1 MRTVNTRYQSPGLS
15 DFYSSHRLRYSQFY
29 PTERA
34 AFESLD
40 LGPET
45 SILDIGCACGGL
57 GLALNEHCGCTD
69 YTGLEIHAEA
79 ARIGH
84 GLVTAFGGR
93 VIAGDILEAQRLLTA
108 NDCADSFDLVVSL
121 SALDWNLS
129 VAENVRAA
137 WALVR
142 DGGHLLMSVRL
153 HPDTCLLDLHTSYQ
167 PTTPEANE
175 AVEIAP
181 YVVMAVPTAMQFA
194 TELGAARVTVFG
206 HGGRPSSTAVTPVD
220 ECIFAVAVLAKDSSA
235 ASTIFDIRSPIE
247 LVDVVREHSANSI
260 IAPDS

>member
-1 MRTVNTRYQSPGLS
+1 MRAVNTPYKSPGLS
-15 DFYSSHRLRYSQFY
+15 AFYSSHRLRYSDFY
-29 PTERA
+29 PSERA

-45 SILDIGCACGGL
+45 TILDIGCACGGL
-57 GLALNEHCGCTD
+57 GLALNEHFGCTD

-84 GLVTAFGGR
+84 RHVSTFGGR
-93 VIAGDILEAQRLLTA
+93 VVGGDVLEAARLLTA
-108 NDCADSFDLVVSL
+108 NDCASSFDLVVSL
-121 SALDWNLS
+121 SALDWNLR
-129 VAENVRAA
+129 VASNVRAA

-167 PTTPEANE
+167 PTTPEASE

-181 YVVMAVPTAMQFA
+181 YVVMAVPSAMQFA
-194 TELGAARVTVFG
+194 AELGAAQVTVFG
-206 HGGRPSSTAVTPVD
+206 HVGRPSSTAVTTVD
-220 ECIFAVAVLAKDSSA
+220 ECIFAVAVMAKDSSS
-235 ASTIFDIRSPIE
+235 ASTIFDIRSPAE
-247 LVDVVREHSANSI
+247 LVDVVHEHSANST
-260 IAPDS
+260 